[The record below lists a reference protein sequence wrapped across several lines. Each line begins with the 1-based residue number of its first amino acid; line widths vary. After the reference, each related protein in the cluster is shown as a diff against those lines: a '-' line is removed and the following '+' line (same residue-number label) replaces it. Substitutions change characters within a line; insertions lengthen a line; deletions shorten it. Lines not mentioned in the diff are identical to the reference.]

1 MVEAKGRGRVRVR
14 IGSSLDSKCV
24 TGAARR
30 LAQAVIKLAQDAPLR
45 RRLAHRGRELC
56 LATFDWHDMVAR
68 LDKLCRSLH
77 RPDEE
82 E

>member
-1 MVEAKGRGRVRVR
+1 MEVV
-14 IGSSLDSKCV
+14 LDNE
-24 TGAARR
+24 TGILVPFGDTRR

-45 RRLAHRGRELC
+45 RRLTHRGRELC

-68 LDKLCRSLH
+68 LDKLYRRLR

-82 E
+82 V